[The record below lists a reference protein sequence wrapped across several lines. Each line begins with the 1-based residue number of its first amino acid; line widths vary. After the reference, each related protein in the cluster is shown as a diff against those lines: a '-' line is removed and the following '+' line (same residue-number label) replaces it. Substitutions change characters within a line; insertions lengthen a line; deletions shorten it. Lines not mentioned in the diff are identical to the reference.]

1 MRLKGRHG
9 VGGVARSADE
19 EHRSVTTL
27 ELFYDLCFV
36 VAVAQASA
44 ELSHLIV
51 ERRFADAVIGY
62 AAAFFGTWW
71 AWVNYVW
78 FASGHDS
85 DDTTYR
91 LLTLVQMAGV
101 LVFAAGVH
109 DGMVD
114 FDMTTATIGYVI
126 MRLGMVA
133 MWLRVARDQP
143 AHRRRALR
151 YAAGVT
157 FLQILWI
164 LRLALADDRTLA
176 VASFFVLALAEM
188 AWPVIAER
196 ATPGQQFHPG
206 HLAERFGLFF
216 IIVLGEAILSS
227 TVAVREAIDAV
238 GLEIDVLIAAAASLV
253 SAFAIWWAY
262 FGRDNEPRF
271 DRFNGAFIWGY
282 GHLPVFAGIA
292 AFGAGVH
299 VAVEAFTGVGSQR
312 VAAVAVTLPVATAVA
327 GFTLL
332 AVTTGSEKERTLL
345 VGGSIVAVVIAALG
359 VFTPLKVALVGMAV
373 TLVVATV
380 AQGAALGRRVGLRAT
395 T

>member
-1 MRLKGRHG
+1 VRLRGPHG

-19 EHRSVTTL
+19 EHRSATTL

-36 VAVAQASA
+36 VAVAQASS
-44 ELSHLIV
+44 ELSHLVV
-51 ERRFADAVIGY
+51 ERRFADAVTGY

-85 DDTTYR
+85 DDTVYR
-91 LLTLVQMAGV
+91 VLTLVQIAGV

-109 DGMVD
+109 EGMVD
-114 FDMTTATIGYVI
+114 FDWTTATVGYVI

-157 FLQILWI
+157 ALQVLWI
-164 LRLALADDRTLA
+164 LRLALVDERTLA
-176 VASFFVLALAEM
+176 IASFFVLALAEM

-216 IIVLGEAILSS
+216 IIVLGETILSS

-238 GLEIDVLIAAAASLV
+238 GLEVDVLLVAAASLV
-253 SAFAIWWAY
+253 SAFAMWWAY
-262 FGRDNEPRF
+262 FGREDEPTF
-271 DRFNGAFIWGY
+271 DRFNGAFVWGY

-299 VAVEAFTGVGSQR
+299 VAVDAMTGVGSER
-312 VAAVAVTLPVATAVA
+312 VAAVALTLPVAVAVA

-345 VGGSIVAVVIAALG
+345 IGGSIVAVVIAALG
-359 VFTPLKVALVGMAV
+359 IVAPLQVAVVGMAV
-373 TLVVATV
+373 TLVVATA
-380 AQGAALGRRVGLRAT
+380 AQGAALGRHVGLRAST
-395 T
+395 